1 MGVFMDYIFI
11 DSKEEK
17 NIVGIVEDSRLVE
30 YYFQDIDSKFI
41 LGNIYRAKVKD
52 TLKGMEA
59 AFVDIGREK
68 NAFLHLKDAL
78 SREQILSKKNYKLK
92 DIIKSGE
99 DIIVQV
105 IKEEVGT
112 KGAKITTHI
121 SIPGR
126 NLILTPYV
134 NKVNISKKIKEK
146 SEIKRLKEIM
156 KNIIKDHMGVI
167 IRTASHGVDKSI
179 LEEEYNR
186 LVDIYMDI
194 ERQRNFLPV
203 PKLLY
208 SDLDLVYKILREAY
222 KPNMKII
229 VNDKKTFENIN
240 LYFDYIKSENMVY
253 DSEFSVE
260 YNSTIQKEIKGA
272 IKRSVE
278 LKSGGY
284 IVIDETEALTVIDV
298 NTGKNTGVSSLEDTV
313 LNTNLEAAAEIA
325 RQIRL
330 RDIGGIIIIDFI
342 DMNDNKHLEMVIKK
356 LEEEFSK
363 DRNRPNIVDV
373 TKLTLV
379 EITRKRKRNTLDN
392 LATKICPT
400 CNGKG
405 RIRNKI

>member
-17 NIVGIVEDSRLVE
+17 KIVGIVEEGKLVE
-30 YYFQDIDSKFI
+30 YYYQDSDRGFI

-68 NAFLHLKDAL
+68 NAFLYIKDAL
-78 SREQILSKKNYKLK
+78 NREQIISKKDYKLR

-112 KGAKITTHI
+112 KGAKVTTHI

-134 NKVNISKKIKEK
+134 NKVNVSKKIRGKP
-146 SEIKRLKEIM
+146 EINRLKDIM
-156 KNIIKDHMGVI
+156 NNIIRDGMGVI
-167 IRTASHGVDKSI
+167 LRTASYGTSKNT
-179 LEEEYNR
+179 LEKEYDR
-186 LVDIYMDI
+186 LVSIFKNI

-203 PKLLY
+203 PKLLH
-208 SDLDLVYKILREAY
+208 SDLDIVYKILREAY
-222 KPNMKII
+222 KEKMEII
-229 VNDKKTFENIN
+229 VNDKEIYNNTVSH
-240 LYFDYIKSENMVY
+240 FDYIENKNIIY
-253 DSEFSVE
+253 DPDFSSD
-260 YNSTIQKEIKGA
+260 YNRRIQKDLNEA

-298 NTGKNTGVSSLEDTV
+298 NTGKNIGNLSLEDTV
-313 LNTNLEAAAEIA
+313 LKTNLDATEEIA

-342 DMNDNKHLEMVIKK
+342 DMNDEKHLDMVVSR
-356 LEEEFSK
+356 LEEEFKK
-363 DRNRPNIVDV
+363 DRNKPNIVDV

-379 EITRKRKRNTLDN
+379 EVTRKRKRNSLDN
-392 LATKICPT
+392 LATQICPT
-400 CNGKG
+400 CNGAG
-405 RIRNKI
+405 RIYNI